1 MPLAEESKLTET
13 EAAADLAAQ
22 PEVKI
27 IEGVPIVFV
36 PARFVMR
43 DLGNLLPYPT
53 RKSGTVV
60 LHDVDSFIDYA
71 RRQGSLA
78 ASSIYLDV
86 NYRQLKIKA
95 TAIFND
101 HSDREADDGFGLSR
115 AGWRDHRAVYEPIV
129 SGEWAAWLSMNT
141 LAMDQ
146 EKFANFI
153 ESHIADITSPP
164 GSNLPTGADMLTFVT
179 SLEETRKVKYG
190 SAVNLQNGMV
200 QIEFIEDGDAGQKG
214 KLNLFREFAIGI
226 RPFFNGA
233 GYEMRAFLRYRIDRN
248 TAQISFWYEL
258 KSPDKVLEDASK
270 VVIEAIR
277 TQTGM
282 PVFFATP

>member
-1 MPLAEESKLTET
+1 MENEAKLTEA
-13 EAAADLAAQ
+13 EA
-22 PEVKI
+22 I
-27 IEGVPIVFV
+27 IEGAAKPISWEILGVPIAMM
-36 PARFVMR
+36 PKGYSLIEQGHLM
-43 DLGNLLPYPT
+43 PQPS

-60 LHDVDSFIDYA
+60 LHDVDSFIA
-71 RRQGSLA
+71 FSKRQGSLTS
-78 ASSIYLDV
+78 SSIYLDV

-101 HSDREADDGFGLSR
+101 HTDGLGD
-115 AGWRDHRAVYEPIV
+115 AGWRDHRAVFEPIV
-129 SGEWAAWLSMNT
+129 SGEWDAWIKNSGQ
-141 LAMDQ
+141 AMGQD
-146 EKFANFI
+146 EFANFI
-153 ESHIADITSPP
+153 EANIADITSPP
-164 GSNLPTGADMLTFVT
+164 ESGLPTGADMLTFVT
-179 SLEETRKVKYG
+179 ALEETRKVKYG

-200 QIEFIEDGDAGQKG
+200 QIEFTEDNDAGQKG

-248 TAQISFWYEL
+248 TAQIKFWYEL
-258 KSPDKVLEDASK
+258 KRPDKVLEDASK
-270 VVIEAIR
+270 KVIEAIR

>member
-1 MPLAEESKLTET
+1 MENEAKLTET
-13 EAAADLAAQ
+13 EAAINLCA
-22 PEVKI
+22 EVYTEV
-27 IEGVPIVFV
+27 IEGVPYAFV
-36 PARFVMR
+36 PERITMHSL
-43 DLGNLLPYPT
+43 DKLLPQPT

-60 LHDVDSFIDYA
+60 LHDVDSFIDFA
-71 RRQGSLA
+71 QRQGSLTS
-78 ASSIYLDV
+78 SSIYLDV
-86 NYRQLKIKA
+86 NYRQLKIRA

-101 HSDREADDGFGLSR
+101 HSDREAEDGFGLSQ

-129 SGEWAAWLSMNT
+129 SGEWATWLSMNT

-146 EKFANFI
+146 QKFANFI
-153 ESHIADITSPP
+153 ESNIADITSPP
-164 GSNLPTGADMLTFVT
+164 GSNLPTGADMLTFVS

-190 SAVNLQNGMV
+190 SALNLQNGMV

-226 RPFFNGA
+226 RPFFNGDA
-233 GYEMRAFLRYRIDRN
+233 YEMRAFLRYRIDRN

-258 KSPDKVLEDASK
+258 KSPDKVLEDAAK